1 MPLPEDVTA
10 LAGVWVGAVLTIMV
24 FSYLLSDSP
33 LFRVAEHLLV
43 GTALGFAT
51 VVAVHQ
57 VLIARLA
64 APLLEEP
71 AANAQLAVPL
81 ALGVLLLAK
90 IHAPLAW
97 VGNPSMALLFGVGA
111 AVAAGGAFTGTLL
124 RQAQA
129 TMLSLSPGEDAMV
142 AVNNLILVVGTLG
155 TLGYFYFSLEGG
167 TRAGEFRKA
176 IARNWRMV
184 GRGFIMITFGALF
197 ANALTTRISL
207 LIDRVQFLLGD
218 WLGLL
223 S

>member
-10 LAGVWVGAVLTIMV
+10 LAGVWTGAVLTIMV

-43 GTALGFAT
+43 GTALGFAA

-64 APLLEEP
+64 TPLLQDSV
-71 AANAQLAVPL
+71 ANAHLAIPL

-90 IHAPLAW
+90 IYPPLAW

-111 AVAAGGAFTGTLL
+111 AVAAGGALTGTLL

-129 TMLSLSPGEDAMV
+129 TMVSLSPGEDPAA

-167 TRAGEFRKA
+167 SRAGEFRRA
-176 IARNWRMV
+176 LSRSWRMV

-207 LIDRVQFLLGD
+207 LIDRAQFLLGD